1 MIEKKSLQAVGM
13 ILVGVLAL
21 SAMDAA
27 VKWLLIRDMSPF
39 QIIAVRGWIITLFL
53 LLSLLRQGSYA
64 LRTTRL
70 RAHLVRTVIGFL
82 APVAFFISLKT
93 VPLANATAI
102 FFSATFFLAA
112 GSALV
117 LRERVGYHRWIAI
130 VGGFAGV
137 LVVTAPTSDVFQ
149 PASLLALVAGASYA
163 VLVLTG
169 RWLSTTETTFRLVF
183 YYNAITTLLATVA
196 LPLVWRTPTLEEMGM
211 ILLVSILAL
220 IGYVFLTRAFTLGPV
235 GLVAPFEY
243 SALLWAVLFGF
254 VFWGEMPESRVW
266 LGLSIIISSGIYI
279 VYRER
284 QHSRQA
290 ATGSR

>member
-1 MIEKKSLQAVGM
+1 MIKNKSLQAVGM

-27 VKWLLIRDMSPF
+27 VKWLLMRGMSPF
-39 QIIAVRGWIITLFL
+39 QIIAVRGWMITLFL
-53 LLSLLRQGSYA
+53 LLSLPRQRPYA
-64 LRTTRL
+64 LHTTRL
-70 RAHLVRTVIGFL
+70 RAHLVRAVIGFL

-130 VGGFAGV
+130 IGGFAGV

-149 PASLLALVAGASYA
+149 PASLLALVAGAAYA

-169 RWLSTTETTFRLVF
+169 RWLSTTESTFRLVF
-183 YYNAITTLLATVA
+183 YYNAITTLLATFA

-220 IGYVFLTRAFTLGPV
+220 TGYIFLTRAFTLGPV

-254 VFWGEMPESRVW
+254 VFWGELPGSRVW

-284 QHSRQA
+284 QHSRRA